1 VSAADHPQEQ
11 AERRRVER
19 RRREVI
25 RRRRIA
31 LAAVAGVALVAGVL
45 VGAGSGGGDPAAGE
59 PEAEAEGPKLPRG
72 GTSLL
77 PGRRLVGF
85 YGAPG
90 DDALGAL
97 GIGSPEQAGERL
109 LDQARAYRG
118 NRPVLP
124 VLELL
129 ATIAASAP
137 GEEGDYILR
146 QPDRVI
152 ERYLAE
158 ARRIRGL
165 LLLDI
170 QPGRAD
176 FADEIERLEP
186 FLREP
191 DVGLALDP
199 EWHVGPDEVPGEV
212 IGSVETRMV
221 NEISAE
227 LATTVRELGLPEKLF
242 VIHRFTADMISGPG
256 VLRDRPGLA
265 TVVNVDGFGDPPNK
279 IAKYRQLHPDPSTG
293 LGSGFKLFYN
303 EDIGLMSPEQVL
315 ELKPKPDLIVYE

>member
-1 VSAADHPQEQ
+1 MPRPRPSV
-11 AERRRVER
+11 
-19 RRREVI
+19 
-25 RRRRIA
+25 
-31 LAAVAGVALVAGVL
+31 
-45 VGAGSGGGDPAAGE
+45 
-59 PEAEAEGPKLPRG
+59 PKLPRG

-77 PGRRLVGF
+77 PDRRLVGF
-85 YGAPG
+85 YGAPA
-90 DDALGAL
+90 DDALGTL
-97 GIGSPEQAGERL
+97 GIGSPEEAGERL

-137 GEEGDYILR
+137 GEDDEYILR
-146 QPDRVI
+146 TPERTI
-152 ERYLAE
+152 ERYLDE

-176 FADEIERLEP
+176 FAGEVERLEP

-199 EWHVGPDEVPGEV
+199 EWHVGPDGIPGQV
-212 IGSVETRMV
+212 IGSVGAREV

-227 LATTVRELGLPEKLF
+227 LAETVRRLDLPEKLF
-242 VIHRFTADMISGPG
+242 VIHQFTAEMISGPG
-256 VLRDRPGLA
+256 RVRDRAWARHRHQRRRVRRPAEQDRQVPPAPPRSLDRTRLGLQA
-265 TVVNVDGFGDPPNK
+265 VLQRGH
-279 IAKYRQLHPDPSTG
+279 RPDESRAG
-293 LGSGFKLFYN
+293 ARAEAEAG
-303 EDIGLMSPEQVL
+303 
-315 ELKPKPDLIVYE
+315 PDRLRVGARAPV

>member
-1 VSAADHPQEQ
+1 MSGADHTREQ

-31 LAAVAGVALVAGVL
+31 LAAIAGAALVAGVL
-45 VGAGSGGGDPAAGE
+45 AGAGSDGDDPAVGE
-59 PEAEAEGPKLPRG
+59 QQAEGPKLPRG

-85 YGAPG
+85 YGAPR

-199 EWHVGPDEVPGEV
+199 EWHVGPDEVPGQV
-212 IGSVETRMV
+212 IGSVETRTV

-227 LATTVRELGLPEKLF
+227 LAATVRELGLPEKLF
-242 VIHRFTADMISGPG
+242 VIHRFTAEMISGPG

-279 IAKYRQLHPDPSTG
+279 IAKYRQLHPDRSTG

-303 EDIGLMSPEQVL
+303 EDIELMSPEQVL
-315 ELKPKPDLIVYE
+315 DLKPKPDLIVYE